1 MRILRYKSMTG
12 RGYKGMNGEGGGA
25 GWRVKG
31 GLRDERWGVRNV
43 PLISLNA
50 KLIISRNYEN
60 DNFRSHPTQ
69 RSRVLVM
76 SHHKSFTIL
85 HISRNIK
92 CWKSSFT
99 KRFFLFK
106 TLFVLFLIVYHFIIY
121 QFIILR
127 MFFGAFWLFF
137 CKFCLA

>member
-12 RGYKGMNGEGGGA
+12 RGYKGMNGEGGGE
-25 GWRVKG
+25 GWRVKD
-31 GLRDERWGVRNV
+31 GLRDEWWGRRNV
-43 PLISLNA
+43 PLISRNA

-99 KRFFLFK
+99 KRFFLRFQDPFCVNV
-106 TLFVLFLIVYHFIIY
+106 LLFLIVW

-137 CKFCLA
+137 L